1 VKIRWSTPARLQL
14 RRQSQYIAVDRPI
27 VARLIATRVQDAV
40 NRLAV
45 FPLQGRPGRVIDTR
59 ELVVPRTPFTVAYRV
74 TGETVEVIA
83 VVHQAQQWPERFE

>member
-40 NRLAV
+40 NRLAD

-59 ELVVPRTPFTVAYRV
+59 ELVVSRTPFTVAYRV
-74 TGETVEVIA
+74 TDETVEVIA
-83 VVHQAQQWPERFE
+83 VIHQAQQWPESFE

>member
-40 NRLAV
+40 NRLAD
-45 FPLQGRPGRVIDTR
+45 FPLQGRPGRVIGTR
-59 ELVVPRTPFTVAYRV
+59 ELVVSRTPFTVAYRV
-74 TGETVEVIA
+74 TDETVEVIA
-83 VVHQAQQWPERFE
+83 VIHQAQQWPESFE